1 MSENRQTLMLLLWL
15 SLFLVILF
23 VSFIIAIILLYQNK
37 QIKHQQQILEI
48 KATFETMLL
57 SSQIEIQEQTFQNI
71 SREIHDNIGLSLTLS
86 KLNLTLFCEEHS
98 NQILTSKISGSIE
111 LISSAIED
119 LRNISRSLNSDS
131 ISSNGFLRALEGEV
145 EAINKLGIALVKLST
160 EGTERFFHSNT
171 ELVVFRIV
179 QEALNNAIKHS
190 KAKII
195 EILTNFDESHVEIR
209 IEDDGKGFNINDIHQ
224 NKGSGLRNMSAR
236 TKSINGQFNILSN
249 CQGTKISIII
259 PI

>member
-37 QIKHQQQILEI
+37 QIKHQQQIQEI

-98 NQILTSKISGSIE
+98 DHILASKVTRSIR

-131 ISSNGFLRALEGEV
+131 ITSNGFLRALEDEV
-145 EAINKLGIALVKLST
+145 VAINKLGVALVKLT
-160 EGTERFFHSNT
+160 TDGTEMFFQSNS
-171 ELVVFRIV
+171 ELVLFRIV

-190 KAKII
+190 NAKTI
-195 EILTNFDESHVEIR
+195 EILANFSESQLEIR
-209 IEDDGKGFNINDIHQ
+209 IEDDGIGFNVNDLHK

-236 TKSINGQFNILSN
+236 TNSINGQFNIQSN
-249 CQGTKISIII
+249 SLGTKISIII